1 MLLLP
6 EKSRQHE
13 ENKEQES
20 FAQEAKKQMEDV
32 GKTVQSAT
40 EKTFDGLPVEEE
52 ERQTGVLG
60 AIGETI
66 LEIAQITE
74 ELVIGPFVDR

>member
-1 MLLLP
+1 
-6 EKSRQHE
+6 
-13 ENKEQES
+13 
-20 FAQEAKKQMEDV
+20 MEGV
-32 GKTVQSAT
+32 ARTVQSAT

-66 LEIAQITE
+66 VEIAQITK
-74 ELVIGPFVDR
+74 ELVIGPSPDQPKTERADGYRQ